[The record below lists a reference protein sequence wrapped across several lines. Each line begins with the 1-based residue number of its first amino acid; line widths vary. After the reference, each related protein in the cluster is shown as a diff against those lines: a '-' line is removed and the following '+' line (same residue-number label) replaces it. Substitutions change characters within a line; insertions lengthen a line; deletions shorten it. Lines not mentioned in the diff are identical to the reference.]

1 MRIKNLFKISSFTP
15 SLKVENNCL
24 FFFKLIGL
32 LHSVALMF
40 GNEMLFCSWFFSSL
54 LSSLLLVLLLDGV
67 LNHLPSLLR
76 VPTQVCSGLLF
87 LFLPLSSLGF
97 VLGFALFMSY
107 SCFCTFILFMP
118 FVIVVV
124 TVTVTFYCY

>member
-1 MRIKNLFKISSFTP
+1 MRIKNLFKISSFTS
-15 SLKVENNCL
+15 SLKVENNFL

-54 LSSLLLVLLLDGV
+54 LSSLLLVLLLDGM

-87 LFLPLSSLGF
+87 LFLPLSSLDF